1 MKEALLYERLEG
13 VPTRLLTAAE
23 LERAAA
29 ARLDTALRTALDDLT
44 TAVDR
49 RDALLFSRTAT
60 DEQRTDADTR
70 VEDARMLVTRLREA
84 IPTDYA
90 GPTERAIEFDQL
102 NVDGRVLDPLDE
114 VPAQRTTE
122 LEQVASARNLD
133 LVIFGSVEEIVGYI
147 AVDIYAYNRLL
158 DEVSLVG
165 GTVGLPQE
173 VGDDAHVIAD
183 DLAADLL
190 GREWS
195 AVAVMTAN
203 ADSEV
208 VVDGALAGYGDVLV
222 PYLTVGRH
230 TVTVS
235 AEGYETF
242 QTTVVTESM
251 QTETV
256 RVGLVP
262 ATGRVVRLESSP
274 AGATVYIDSIYAG
287 TTPMTWNFTRL
298 PALVRIEHDGYLE
311 SRFVIDT
318 DSPDTVARALLRDTV
333 DWTVGIEQR
342 RSTFYRSLAWFAVS
356 IPVTLALRGGYLNV
370 YGAFPPSDDGSLTP
384 EARQDFARLGNILY
398 WSSLAGMMVNI
409 GLLANTILDIR
420 DYIQVGQGS
429 HNQ

>member
-1 MKEALLYERLEG
+1 
-13 VPTRLLTAAE
+13 
-23 LERAAA
+23 
-29 ARLDTALRTALDDLT
+29 
-44 TAVDR
+44 
-49 RDALLFSRTAT
+49 
-60 DEQRTDADTR
+60 
-70 VEDARMLVTRLREA
+70 
-84 IPTDYA
+84 
-90 GPTERAIEFDQL
+90 
-102 NVDGRVLDPLDE
+102 
-114 VPAQRTTE
+114 
-122 LEQVASARNLD
+122 
-133 LVIFGSVEEIVGYI
+133 
-147 AVDIYAYNRLL
+147 
-158 DEVSLVG
+158 
-165 GTVGLPQE
+165 
-173 VGDDAHVIAD
+173 
-183 DLAADLL
+183 
-190 GREWS
+190 
-195 AVAVMTAN
+195 
-203 ADSEV
+203 
-208 VVDGALAGYGDVLV
+208 
-222 PYLTVGRH
+222 
-230 TVTVS
+230 
-235 AEGYETF
+235 
-242 QTTVVTESM
+242 M

-333 DWTVGIEQR
+333 DWTVEIEQR

-370 YGAFPPSDDGSLTP
+370 YGAFPPYDDGSLTP